1 MLLVWSLCVH
11 EAHWKHAK
19 ILFSNKNTI
28 IVRKGIQIQNR
39 LVRKCLKCHPLRW
52 RETLEVYILKWRQ
65 IERIAAVLDPEDA
78 EKEAV
83 HAEKYDAP
91 NNDS

>member
-1 MLLVWSLCVH
+1 MLLVWPLSVH
-11 EAHWKHAK
+11 EAHLKHAK

-28 IVRKGIQIQNR
+28 IVRRVIQIQNR
-39 LVRKCLKCHPLRW
+39 PVRKCLKCHSPRW
-52 RETLEVYILKWRQ
+52 RGTLEAYILKRRQ
-65 IERIAAVLDPEDA
+65 VERIAAVLGPEDA

-83 HAEKYDAP
+83 HAEKYNAP